1 MSALAA
7 IHVAKKQLGLDDDTY
22 RAMLVRVTGKA
33 STKDMTEAERNRVV
47 EELRGKG
54 FKPASKGL
62 RKKLEGRYA
71 AKLQALWIAGWN
83 LGIVRDRTDEA
94 LIAFVQRQTHVD
106 HVRFL
111 HDPEDAMSAIEGLKG
126 WLAREAGVDWTH
138 SRFLPVWTQVDGYR
152 IAKAQWAILRKAD
165 SAMADYAEL
174 DHWAVRHV
182 DNDFKSWLADDAA
195 WIRVMNALGGQVRR
209 IGR

>member
-22 RAMLVRVTGKA
+22 RAMLVRVTGKS
-33 STKDMTEAERNRVV
+33 STRDMTEAERNRVV
-47 EELRGKG
+47 AELRAKG
-54 FKPASKGL
+54 FKAGSTGP

-94 LIAFVQRQTHVD
+94 LIAFVKRQAGVD

-111 HDPEDAMSAIEGLKG
+111 YDPADARRAIEGLKG
-126 WLAREAGVDWTH
+126 WLARAGKVDWWENDL
-138 SRFLPVWTQVDGYR
+138 LPEWLRCDGAK
-152 IAKAQWAILRKAD
+152 IAVAQWNILAAAGEVARAVSAFRQFVAD
-165 SAMADYAEL
+165 VARPVDAMEDR
-174 DHWAVRHV
+174 D
-182 DNDFKSWLADDAA
+182 
-195 WIRVMNALGGQVRR
+195 WIPVMNALGERVRR
-209 IGR
+209 IAR